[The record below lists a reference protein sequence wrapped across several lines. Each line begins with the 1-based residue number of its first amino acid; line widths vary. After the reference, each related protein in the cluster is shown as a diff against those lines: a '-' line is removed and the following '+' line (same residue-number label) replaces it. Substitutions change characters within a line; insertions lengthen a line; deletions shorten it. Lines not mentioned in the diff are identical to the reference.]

1 MELVDIEECQPEGTA
16 AGRKKSL
23 WAKINNRT
31 TYSYLINVVISI
43 LLLTCLVLV
52 LYFFKEYLKT
62 ILYWVDLQDP
72 RIIFL
77 LFMGLFLIV
86 SFPVTIGYLVLIIT
100 SGYLFGIVKG
110 LGTVVV
116 SANFGVAVAHFTLK
130 MLRGYLPLDR
140 LLKNETARALLK
152 VISGPQA
159 FKIVFF
165 ARLTPIP
172 FGVQNTIFAV
182 SEVGGCSYHVATLL
196 GLLPAQAINVY
207 LGSTLRSMHDVLHES
222 HLTGYVV
229 FAFQILIGITLM
241 VWVVQKARKE
251 LTIAIMAAELGRDTL
266 SSSSSSSIS

>member
-1 MELVDIEECQPEGTA
+1 MEIVDVEECQPDPTA
-16 AGRKKSL
+16 VTRNKSL

-31 TYSYLINVVISI
+31 TYSYLFNIVVSI

-62 ILYWVDLQDP
+62 ILYWVDAQDP
-72 RIIFL
+72 WIIFL

-100 SGYLFGIVKG
+100 SGYLFGIVQG
-110 LGTVVV
+110 LVTVLV

-130 MLRGYLPLDR
+130 ALRNYLPLDR

-172 FGVQNTIFAV
+172 FGLQNTIFAV
-182 SEVGGCSYHVATLL
+182 SDVGGCGYHLATML
-196 GLLPAQAINVY
+196 GLLPAQVINVY

-222 HLTGYVV
+222 HLTGYIV

-251 LTIAIMAAELGRDTL
+251 LTIAIMAAELGRETI
-266 SSSSSSSIS
+266 STSSSSSIS

>member
-1 MELVDIEECQPEGTA
+1 MEIVDVEDGRQCDPTA
-16 AGRKKSL
+16 VTRKKSL

-31 TYSYLINVVISI
+31 TYSYLFNIVISI
-43 LLLTCLVLV
+43 LLISCLVLV

-62 ILYWVDLQDP
+62 ILFWVDAQDP
-72 RIIFL
+72 WIIFL
-77 LFMGLFLIV
+77 LFMGMFLIV

-130 MLRGYLPLDR
+130 ALKDYLPLDR
-140 LLKNETARALLK
+140 LLKNDTARALLK

-172 FGVQNTIFAV
+172 FGLQNTIFAV
-182 SEVGGCSYHVATLL
+182 SIA
-196 GLLPAQAINVY
+196 
-207 LGSTLRSMHDVLHES
+207 
-222 HLTGYVV
+222 
-229 FAFQILIGITLM
+229 ILI
-241 VWVVQKARKE
+241 
-251 LTIAIMAAELGRDTL
+251 
-266 SSSSSSSIS
+266 S

>member
-1 MELVDIEECQPEGTA
+1 MELVDVEECQPDGTA

-62 ILYWVDLQDP
+62 ILYWVNLQDP
-72 RIIFL
+72 KIIFL

-130 MLRGYLPLDR
+130 LLREYLPLDR
-140 LLKNETARALLK
+140 LLKNDTARALLK

-172 FGVQNTIFAV
+172 FGLQNTIFAV
-182 SEVGGCSYHVATLL
+182 SDVGGCGYHLATLL
-196 GLLPAQAINVY
+196 GLLPAQVINVY
-207 LGSTLRSMHDVLHES
+207 LGSTLRSIHDVLHES

-266 SSSSSSSIS
+266 SSSSSSTIS

>member
-1 MELVDIEECQPEGTA
+1 MEIVDVEECQPDPTA
-16 AGRKKSL
+16 VTRKKSL

-31 TYSYLINVVISI
+31 TYSYLFNIVVSI

-62 ILYWVDLQDP
+62 ILYWVDAQDP
-72 RIIFL
+72 WIIFL

-110 LGTVVV
+110 LVTVLV

-130 MLRGYLPLDR
+130 ALRNYLPLDW

-172 FGVQNTIFAV
+172 FGLQNTIFAV
-182 SEVGGCSYHVATLL
+182 SDVRGCGYHLATML
-196 GLLPAQAINVY
+196 GLLPAQVINVY

-251 LTIAIMAAELGRDTL
+251 LTIAIMAAELGRETI
-266 SSSSSSSIS
+266 STSSSSSIS

>member
-1 MELVDIEECQPEGTA
+1 MELVDVEECQPDPTA
-16 AGRKKSL
+16 TARKKGL
-23 WAKINNRT
+23 WAKINNKT
-31 TYSYLINVVISI
+31 TYSYLFNIVISI
-43 LLLTCLVLV
+43 LLLTCLILV

-62 ILYWVDLQDP
+62 ILYWVDNQDP
-72 RIIFL
+72 WIVFL
-77 LFMGLFLIV
+77 LFMGLFLVV

-100 SGYLFGIVKG
+100 SGYLFGILKG
-110 LGTVVV
+110 FGTVLV

-130 MLRGYLPLDR
+130 ALRKYLPLDT

-172 FGVQNTIFAV
+172 FGLQNTIFAV
-182 SEVGGCSYHVATLL
+182 SDVRGCGYHLATCL
-196 GLLPAQAINVY
+196 GLMPAQLINVY

-222 HLTGYVV
+222 HATGYVV
-229 FAFQILIGITLM
+229 FALQILIGITLM

-251 LTIAIMAAELGRDTL
+251 LTLAIMQAELGRETI
-266 SSSSSSSIS
+266 SSSSDSSVS

>member
-1 MELVDIEECQPEGTA
+1 MEIVDVEECQPEPSVAT
-16 AGRKKSL
+16 RKRSL

-31 TYSYLINVVISI
+31 TYSYLFNIVISI
-43 LLLTCLVLV
+43 LLLTCLVLI
-52 LYFFKEYLKT
+52 LYFFKEYLYA
-62 ILYWVDLQDP
+62 ILVWVDEQDP
-72 RIIFL
+72 WIIFL

-116 SANFGVAVAHFTLK
+116 SANVGVAVAHFTLK
-130 MLRGYLPLDR
+130 ALRGFLPLGR

-172 FGVQNTIFAV
+172 FGLQNTIFAV
-182 SEVGGCSYHVATLL
+182 SDIRGCGYHLATML
-196 GLLPAQAINVY
+196 GLFPAQLINVY

-222 HLTGYVV
+222 HATGYVV
-229 FAFQILIGITLM
+229 FACQILIGITLM

-251 LTIAIMAAELGRDTL
+251 LTLAIMAAELGRETPST
-266 SSSSSSSIS
+266 SSSS

>member
-1 MELVDIEECQPEGTA
+1 MEIVDVESQSDPSVVT
-16 AGRKKSL
+16 RKKNL
-23 WAKINNRT
+23 WSKINNRT
-31 TYSYLINVVISI
+31 AYSYIFNVVISI
-43 LLLTCLVLV
+43 LLLTCLILV

-62 ILYWVDLQDP
+62 ILYWVNSQDP

-100 SGYLFGIVKG
+100 SGYLFGILKG
-110 LGTVVV
+110 LGTVIV

-130 MLRGYLPLDR
+130 ALRDYLPLDR

-172 FGVQNTIFAV
+172 FGLQNTIFAV
-182 SEVGGCSYHVATLL
+182 SIALSCS
-196 GLLPAQAINVY
+196 
-207 LGSTLRSMHDVLHES
+207 
-222 HLTGYVV
+222 
-229 FAFQILIGITLM
+229 
-241 VWVVQKARKE
+241 
-251 LTIAIMAAELGRDTL
+251 
-266 SSSSSSSIS
+266 

>member
-1 MELVDIEECQPEGTA
+1 MEIADIEEGPPDPGIVT
-16 AGRKKSL
+16 RKKNF

-31 TYSYLINVVISI
+31 TYSYLFNIVVSI

-62 ILYWVDLQDP
+62 ILFWVDSQDP
-72 RIIFL
+72 KVIFL

-110 LGTVVV
+110 MGTVLV

-130 MLRGYLPLDR
+130 ALRNYLPLDR
-140 LLKNETARALLK
+140 ILKNDTARAMIK
-152 VISGPQA
+152 VISGPSA

-172 FGVQNTIFAV
+172 FGLQNTIFAV
-182 SEVGGCSYHVATLL
+182 SDVHGCGYHLATFL
-196 GLLPAQAINVY
+196 GLLPAQLINVY
-207 LGSTLRSMHDVLHES
+207 LGSTLRSMHDVLQES
-222 HLTGYVV
+222 HVAGYVV

-251 LTIAIMAAELGRDTL
+251 LTIAIMAAELGRDALST
-266 SSSSSSSIS
+266 SSSSSS

>member
-1 MELVDIEECQPEGTA
+1 MEIVDVEDGQADPSAVT
-16 AGRKKSL
+16 RKKSL

-31 TYSYLINVVISI
+31 TYSYLFNIVISI

-62 ILYWVDLQDP
+62 ILFWVDAQDP
-72 RIIFL
+72 KIIFL

-100 SGYLFGIVKG
+100 SGYLFGILKG

-116 SANFGVAVAHFTLK
+116 SANFGVAHFTLK

-140 LLKNETARALLK
+140 LLKNDTARALLK

-172 FGVQNTIFAV
+172 FGLQNTIFAV
-182 SEVGGCSYHVATLL
+182 S
-196 GLLPAQAINVY
+196 
-207 LGSTLRSMHDVLHES
+207 
-222 HLTGYVV
+222 
-229 FAFQILIGITLM
+229 
-241 VWVVQKARKE
+241 
-251 LTIAIMAAELGRDTL
+251 
-266 SSSSSSSIS
+266 